1 MKTLQASLL
10 CHTVTR
16 WMSSYDP
23 RNSLTKGRLTVR
35 KIGAYS
41 IIVTLVACGSLLW
54 IEIESIRG
62 RLSSSPQLS
71 VFDLDKSTKPY
82 IYIRDRE
89 RDLRAKSQDIRKKYF
104 DPEKLKQKSWFPWLQ
119 SHSQDPWTL
128 LKLTRS
134 ADRKTRWLG
143 VKAIAE
149 MEDWEDYQYRYI
161 AQACDGR
168 TLVGL
173 ARSPDVGLRFFLPP
187 PRLVPLKRSCA
198 TELRSL
204 LLSLPLENVSECV
217 EYFTSLALEKGQV
230 QEDKGILW
238 TFGNPSYDTSH
249 ASRTVPEDMQHLYYL
264 EALESHSQSKSQCLR
279 IVEGGGLATLLHL
292 VKELS
297 PNSTLHVPHLV
308 SQIIGNLSLWDC
320 LHEEII
326 RTGWV
331 PILSQWMS
339 HEDLELSQLA
349 GRAMLNLDRDGADC
363 VCEEGVYVIHP
374 MHRNSEEPYCDVVFV
389 HGIMGGPFKTWRQ
402 KDVTRRDQS
411 DVTRRDQS
419 ETPQS
424 MCWPKDWL
432 ARDCPNTRLL
442 TVEYDT
448 HVSEWYVHCPYNKES
463 RTVEMRGRSLLEKL
477 HKAGVGSRPVIWVGH
492 SMGGLLVKQMLA
504 LAQTEPR
511 LQSLAEQTRGV
522 VFYSVP
528 HRGSTLADT
537 SNHAWYLI
545 YPSVELQQLS
555 ADSPHLKVLHDKF
568 LTFMKDNSIPCISF
582 GETSKTSLGK
592 NLPKVH
598 IVPPE
603 SSNPGVGEFYAFN
616 ENHINICKPEDPA
629 SDLYMLLLKLV
640 RNCVLQSKL
649 ESFLKAGISFSE
661 IRD

>member
-1 MKTLQASLL
+1 MKAIQASLL
-10 CHTVTR
+10 CQTVTR

-23 RNSLTKGRLTVR
+23 RNSHNKARFTVR

-41 IIVTLVACGSLLW
+41 IIVTLVASGTLLW
-54 IEIESIRG
+54 IEIQSIRG

-71 VFDLDKSTKPY
+71 VFDLDKSSNPY
-82 IYIRDRE
+82 IYIQDRQ
-89 RDLRAKSQDIRKKYF
+89 RDLRAKSQDIRKKYL
-104 DPEKLKQKSWFPWLQ
+104 DPEKLKQESWFPWLQ
-119 SHSQDPWTL
+119 SYSQDPWTL
-128 LKLTRS
+128 LKLTKS

-161 AQACDGR
+161 AQACDGH

-173 ARSPDVGLRFFLPP
+173 ARSPDVGDRFFLPQP
-187 PRLVPLKRSCA
+187 KLVPLKRSCA
-198 TELRSL
+198 AELRSL
-204 LLSLPLENVSECV
+204 LLSLPLENIGECV

-230 QEDKGILW
+230 QEDKSVLW
-238 TFGNPSYDTSH
+238 SFGNPSYDTNQTD
-249 ASRTVPEDMQHLYYL
+249 RPVPEEIQHLYYL
-264 EALESHSQSKSQCLR
+264 EALESHSQSKAQCVQ
-279 IVEGGGLATLLHL
+279 IVQEEGLTALLHL
-292 VKELS
+292 VKELPS
-297 PNSTLHVPHLV
+297 NSTLHIPHLV
-308 SQIIGNLSLWDC
+308 TQIIGNLSLWDC

-339 HEDLELSQLA
+339 HKDLMLSQLA
-349 GRAMLNLDRDGADC
+349 GRALLNLDRDSSDC

-374 MHRNSEEPYCDVVFV
+374 THRTSEDPYCDVVFV

-402 KDVTRRDQS
+402 KDVKDQ
-411 DVTRRDQS
+411 DQS
-419 ETPQS
+419 ETQQS

-448 HVSEWYVHCPYNKES
+448 HVSEWYVRCPHNRES
-463 RTVEMRGRSLLEKL
+463 RTVEMRGRSLMEKL

-492 SMGGLLVKQMLA
+492 SMGGLLVKQMLTMA
-504 LAQTEPR
+504 QEDPRFQPLAT
-511 LQSLAEQTRGV
+511 QTRGL

-537 SNHAWYLI
+537 TSQARYLI
-545 YPSVELQQLS
+545 YPSVEVQELS

-568 LTFMKDNSIPCISF
+568 LTFMKDNSVPCISF

-603 SSNPGVGEFYAFN
+603 SSNPDVGEFYTFS
-616 ENHINICKPEDPA
+616 ENHINICKPADPT
-629 SDLYMLLLKLV
+629 SNLYVLLLKLV
-640 RNCVLQSKL
+640 RNCVLQSKV
-649 ESFLKAGISFSE
+649 EGFLKAGISFSE